1 MSNNKSDASASM
13 RGDTYQFQY
22 ALFLMLT
29 ILKEQGL
36 KKNISVKIEGLDDIE
51 LSENG
56 KTYKLVQTKHVT
68 GKPLT
73 DSSEHFWKTLK
84 NWSCLIIMGKVSV
97 NNVIFSLVVTLGAKS
112 NTILDLLSQKK
123 IDKALEEIEKFILD
137 RQKKIHNFDKQS
149 PQDPCLSLKANK
161 DDDKLSG
168 NEKAFI
174 VFEKLGDQK
183 RKLLESME
191 VNLSEPNL
199 EQLNAKI
206 KELLSIYVRNN
217 HVDSFFDNLTE
228 WWYTKVSNTFPIIT
242 ISEIHSKIQDLRDRY
257 PADSLPLRYDGMEIE
272 LPRDIDSMRFVL
284 QLKELKYTR
293 QIDSAKQ
300 DYWKAYRERCE
311 WQYEGRVSLEDIA
324 DYEDRLIRE
333 SWKRKFDKV
342 CDNFEFENDERID
355 NLTNEKKLQ
364 ELGRKIYEE
373 TLDDFIPFKTVTA
386 RYIMNGSYHEL
397 ADKKPEPKVYWH
409 PKFLEFLKKKD

>member
-1 MSNNKSDASASM
+1 
-13 RGDTYQFQY
+13 
-22 ALFLMLT
+22 
-29 ILKEQGL
+29 
-36 KKNISVKIEGLDDIE
+36 
-51 LSENG
+51 
-56 KTYKLVQTKHVT
+56 
-68 GKPLT
+68 
-73 DSSEHFWKTLK
+73 
-84 NWSCLIIMGKVSV
+84 
-97 NNVIFSLVVTLGAKS
+97 
-112 NTILDLLSQKK
+112 
-123 IDKALEEIEKFILD
+123 
-137 RQKKIHNFDKQS
+137 
-149 PQDPCLSLKANK
+149 
-161 DDDKLSG
+161 
-168 NEKAFI
+168 
-174 VFEKLGDQK
+174 
-183 RKLLESME
+183 
-191 VNLSEPNL
+191 
-199 EQLNAKI
+199 
-206 KELLSIYVRNN
+206 
-217 HVDSFFDNLTE
+217 
-228 WWYTKVSNTFPIIT
+228 
-242 ISEIHSKIQDLRDRY
+242 
-257 PADSLPLRYDGMEIE
+257 MEIE